1 MDNKVD
7 QYKIMAEHYQCVPHD
22 GRVSIIE
29 DFKYV
34 IVEILD
40 NMDEIECMNFLLK
53 ATDQNIEDNY
63 K

>member
-1 MDNKVD
+1 MDEKVD
-7 QYKIMAEHYQCVPHD
+7 QYKIMAEHYQCVPYD
-22 GRVSIIE
+22 ERVSIID

-40 NMDEIECMNFLLK
+40 QMDEVECMDFLLK
-53 ATDQNIEDNY
+53 ATDKNIEDNY